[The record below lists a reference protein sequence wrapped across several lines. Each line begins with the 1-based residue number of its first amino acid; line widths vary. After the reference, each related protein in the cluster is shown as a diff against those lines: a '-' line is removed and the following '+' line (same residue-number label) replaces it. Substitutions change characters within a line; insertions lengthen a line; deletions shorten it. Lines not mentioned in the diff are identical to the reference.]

1 MKTNE
6 RDLALAELEAAGV
19 IAPAGF
25 NDPNGNPAYRLLKF
39 PSGEEGE
46 RLKALFDRHIQGR
59 DRLDGAARSR

>member
-1 MKTNE
+1 VISD
-6 RDLALAELEAAGV
+6 RDLAFAELEAAGV

-25 NDPNGNPAYRLLKF
+25 DDPNGNPAYRSLKF

-46 RLKALFDRHIQGR
+46 RLKALFDRRIQGR